1 MEEHMRHHTVLIRLF
16 ACLAILALVPG
27 GAGLQAQ
34 VATPAVGSGPAPA
47 PLTAQADD
55 GARLLRSDDGAVI
68 FEVTVPP
75 LTARPVTLGGETY
88 QALSIPG
95 YGLTGESG
103 APALPIRGWTLGVP
117 PGADIALKVLEAESV
132 ERSLGRVQPVETIHF
147 QPSFTGGLPDYT
159 TKVVPDAAVYAR
171 DAFIPETPVTLGA
184 PAWLRDQRIVQVA
197 VQPVQV
203 NPAQGR
209 ARAYSRFVIQLS
221 FTYPQGRPVLQPRP
235 ESAAYE
241 RLLQATLLNYASAR
255 AWRTRAEGPTTS
267 ALPSCTQ
274 TTGFSGATLYKISV
288 SQDGIHQLTYE
299 ALQAAGVPVTTINP
313 RTFKLCDAGSEVAL
327 LEEGDGDTAFEPG
340 EKLIFYGRKAT
351 TRYTD
356 TNIYWLAWGGANG
369 QRMQM
374 INGTPG
380 GAAVMP
386 NYTTT
391 LHLEENHAYYSYIP
405 AALGND
411 PPYSTHDHWFWD
423 VFGYD
428 YQGIPDTRT
437 YTATLS
443 QAVTSGYTPVLTLS
457 LWAGGSTYSAR
468 VRLYVNNQTQSGWE
482 WSWGGSPGN
491 QWLLRQVMLDPAWLR
506 DGPNTIRLQAL
517 SSASPVYTV
526 ATDWFEITY
535 KRPFVALNDRLTF
548 GSPGGTWRYR
558 IGGFSSGPITAFE
571 VTDPTQP
578 KFISLSGQGP
588 YPYRLYLPLIV
599 GGGQGGASSFEFQTT
614 ASGPVT
620 YTVQST
626 AQYLTPGISSDTP
639 SNLHAPAD
647 VDYIILVPAALN
659 TSALTPLVT
668 LRQNQGLTVRI
679 VTLEDVYDEFSDGE
693 IHPQGIHDFFWYAYQ
708 NWNAPT
714 YALLVGDGHYDFK
727 NYLGTNAPNLMPPYL
742 VNVDSWQGE
751 SPADNR
757 YVSNPPSYISSTLPF
772 MSIGRLPVNSTA
784 ELTRLVNKI
793 VSYESGSPA
802 PWQHQMAFV
811 SDNGLGVGVPPPYC
825 NQDPAGNF
833 YDSSDQIIAN
843 HVLYWQ
849 PGQPVDRIYYDPND
863 CYPGLP
869 QYTTPEEVR
878 TALLSEINAGRIF
891 VNYYGHGGTQYW
903 AHEQLFSLSVVASLT
918 NIDRLPVMLPM
929 TCLVGNFVQPQANGQ
944 SLEEAMIRRDGGG
957 SVAAYTPTGLQV
969 NTAHHFLNEGFY
981 DTLFDQGVRS
991 VGLLADA
998 GKARLTYA
1006 FDLIDTYMVMGDP
1019 ATQVQIAFGP

>member
-1 MEEHMRHHTVLIRLF
+1 MRYSAILIRLF
-16 ACLAILALVPG
+16 SVLGLLALLPG
-27 GAGLQAQ
+27 GGGLQAQ
-34 VATPAVGSGPAPA
+34 VSPPSVLRPPSSVTE
-47 PLTAQADD
+47 QD
-55 GARLLRSDDGAVI
+55 GARLLRSDDEAVI

-95 YGLTGESG
+95 YGLAGEPG
-103 APALPIRGWTLGVP
+103 APALPARGWTLGVP
-117 PGADIALKVLEAESV
+117 PGADIALKVVQAESV
-132 ERSLGRVQPVETIHF
+132 ERNLGRVRPVETIHF
-147 QPSFTGGLPDYT
+147 QPSFTDSLPDYT
-159 TKVVPDAAVYAR
+159 TEVVPDVAVYAR
-171 DAFIPETPVTLGA
+171 DAFLPEMPVRLGR
-184 PAWLRDQRIVQVA
+184 PTWLRDQRIVQVV
-197 VQPVQV
+197 VQPVQY

-209 ARAYSRFVIQLS
+209 ARAYSRFVIQVS
-221 FTYPQGRPVLQPRP
+221 FTYPQGRPALEPRP

-255 AWRTRAEGPTTS
+255 AWRTRAEGPTTPT
-267 ALPSCTQ
+267 LPSCTQ
-274 TTGFSGATLYKISV
+274 WAGFDSQKVRKIGV
-288 SQDGIHQLTYE
+288 NQDGIYQLTYE
-299 ALQAAGVPVTTINP
+299 ALQAAGVPVGSINP
-313 RTFKLCDAGSEVAL
+313 RTFKLCDAGAEVAI
-327 LEEGDGDTAFEPG
+327 LEQGDGDPTFEPG
-340 EKLIFYGRKAT
+340 EKLVFYGRKAT

-356 TNIYWLAWGGANG
+356 TNIYWLVWDGVDG
-369 QRMQM
+369 QRMQT

-380 GAAVMP
+380 NAPVMS

-405 AALGND
+405 AALGDD

-423 VFGYD
+423 VFGYN

-443 QAVTSGYTPVLTLS
+443 RPVTAGYTPVLTLS
-457 LWAGGSTYSAR
+457 LWTGKTTYYAR

-482 WSWGGSPGN
+482 WSWGGSGGN
-491 QWLLRQVMLDPAWLR
+491 QWLLRQVTLDPAWLV

-517 SSASPVYTV
+517 PSASASYTV
-526 ATDWFEITY
+526 VTDWFEITY
-535 KRPFVALNDRLTF
+535 KRSFAAVNDRLTF

-558 IGGFSSGPITAFE
+558 ISGFTSAPVTAFD

-578 KFISLSGQGP
+578 RWIRLSGQGT
-588 YPYRLYLPLIV
+588 YNYQLYLPLIV
-599 GGGQGGASSFEFQTT
+599 GGGQGGSSTFEFQTT
-614 ASGPVT
+614 ATGPVT

-626 AQYLTPGISSDTP
+626 TQYLTPAISADVA
-639 SNLHAPAD
+639 SNLRASRN
-647 VDYIILVPAALN
+647 VDYIVIVPAALDRN
-659 TSALTPLVT
+659 ALNPLVN
-668 LRQNQGLTVRI
+668 LRQSQGLAVE
-679 VTLEDVYDEFSDGE
+679 VVDLQDVYDEFSDGE

-708 NWNAPT
+708 NWGAPMSM

-757 YVSNPPSYISSTLPF
+757 YVSNPPSYSASTLPF
-772 MSIGRLPVNSTA
+772 MSIGRLPVNSTP
-784 ELTRLVNKI
+784 ELTTLVNKI
-793 VSYESGSPA
+793 VAYETTA
-802 PWQHQMAFV
+802 PGGAWRHQMAFV
-811 SDNGLGVGVPPPYC
+811 SDNGLGVGGGC

-833 YDSSDQIIAN
+833 YYSSDQIIAN

-849 PGQPVDRIYYDPND
+849 PGQPVDRIYYDPNN
-863 CYPGLP
+863 CYPDPP

-878 TALLSEINAGRIF
+878 TALITEINAGRVF
-891 VNYYGHGGTQYW
+891 VNYYGHGGVQYW
-903 AHEQLFSLSVVASLT
+903 ADERLLT
-918 NIDRLPVMLPM
+918 LDAVNSFTNGERLPVMLPM

-944 SLEEAMIRRDGGG
+944 SLDEAMIRRPGGG

-981 DTLFDQGVRS
+981 DTLFSQGVRS

-998 GKARLTYA
+998 GKTRLVYA

-1019 ATQVQIAFGP
+1019 ATRIQIEFGP

>member
-1 MEEHMRHHTVLIRLF
+1 MRHSAILIRLF
-16 ACLAILALVPG
+16 SVLGLLALLPG
-27 GAGLQAQ
+27 GGGLQAQ
-34 VATPAVGSGPAPA
+34 VSPPSVLRSPSPVTE
-47 PLTAQADD
+47 QD
-55 GARLLRSDDGAVI
+55 GARLLRSDDEAVI

-88 QALSIPG
+88 QVWSIPG
-95 YGLTGESG
+95 YGLAGEPG
-103 APALPIRGWTLGVP
+103 APALPARGWTLGVP
-117 PGADIALKVLEAESV
+117 PGAGITLKVLEAEGV
-132 ERSLGRVQPVETIHF
+132 ERSLGRVLPVETIHF

-159 TKVVPDAAVYAR
+159 TEIVPDAAIYAH
-171 DAFIPETPVTLGA
+171 DAFIPEAPVTLGA
-184 PAWLRDQRIVQVA
+184 PAWLRDQRIVQVT
-197 VQPVQV
+197 VQPVQY
-203 NPAQGR
+203 NPAHGR

-221 FTYPQGRPVLQPRP
+221 FTYPQGRPALEPRP

-255 AWRTRAEGPTTS
+255 AWRTRAEGPTTP

-274 TTGFSGATLYKISV
+274 TPGFSGATLYKISV

-313 RTFKLCDAGSEVAL
+313 RTFKLCDAGAEVAL
-327 LEEGDGDTAFEPG
+327 LEEGDGDTTFEPG
-340 EKLIFYGRKAT
+340 EKLTFYGRKAA

-356 TNIYWLAWGGANG
+356 TNIYWLAWGGTNG
-369 QRMQM
+369 QRMQT
-374 INGTPG
+374 IDGTPG
-380 GAAVMP
+380 SAAVMP

-391 LHLEENHAYYSYIP
+391 LHLEENLVYYSYIP
-405 AALGND
+405 PALGNT

-423 VFGYD
+423 VFGYN
-428 YQGIPDTRT
+428 YGGVPDTRT

-443 QAVTSGYTPVLTLS
+443 RPVTSGYTPTLTLS
-457 LWAGGSTYSAR
+457 LWAGQSTYYAR

-482 WSWGGSPGN
+482 WSWGGNGN
-491 QWLLRQVMLDPAWLR
+491 QWLLRQVALDPAWLV

-526 ATDWFEITY
+526 VTDWFEITY
-535 KRPFVALNDRLTF
+535 KRSFVAIDDRLTF
-548 GSPGGTWRYR
+548 GSPGGTWRYQ
-558 IGGFSSGPITAFE
+558 ISGFNSGPITAFD
-571 VTDPTQP
+571 VTNPAQP
-578 KFISLSGQGP
+578 RWIRLSGHGSGN
-588 YPYRLYLPLIV
+588 YRLYLPLIV
-599 GGGQGGASSFEFQTT
+599 GGGQGGSRSFEFQTT

-620 YTVQST
+620 YTVQSLT
-626 AQYLTPGISSDTP
+626 QYLTPGISSDTP

-647 VDYIILVPAALN
+647 VDYIILVPATLN
-659 TSALTPLVT
+659 ITSTLTSLVD
-668 LRQNQGLTVRI
+668 LRRSQGLRVQI

-693 IHPQGIHDFFWYAYQ
+693 IDPQGIHDFFWYAYQ

-714 YALLVGDGHYDFK
+714 YAVLVGDGHYDFK
-727 NYLGTNAPNLMPPYL
+727 NYLGANTPNLMPPYL

-772 MSIGRLPVNSTA
+772 MSIGRLPVNNTT
-784 ELTRLVNKI
+784 ELTTLVNKI
-793 VSYESGSPA
+793 VNYESNPPGG

-811 SDNGLGVGVPPPYC
+811 SDNGLVRVGGGC
-825 NQDPAGNF
+825 NPDPAGNF
-833 YDSSDQIIAN
+833 YNSSDQIIAN

-849 PGQPVDRIYYDPND
+849 PRQPVDRIYYDPDD

-878 TALLSEINAGRIF
+878 TALVNEINAGRVF
-891 VNYYGHGGTQYW
+891 VNYYGHGGIQYW
-903 AHEQLFSLSVVASLT
+903 ANEQLLNLNTMNSFR
-918 NIDRLPVMLPM
+918 NGYRLPVMLPM

-944 SLEEAMIRRDGGG
+944 SLDETMIRLGGG

-969 NTAHHFLNEGFY
+969 NTAHHYLNEGFY
-981 DTLFDQGVRS
+981 DTLFDPDPPEIRE

-998 GKARLTYA
+998 GKARLVYA

-1019 ATQVQIAFGP
+1019 ATRVRIEFGP